1 MVWSQNHLNI
11 LFIKYRIV
19 PEQEFQKEKKNYFN
33 YKERGTVEKGVR
45 LKVLASV
52 LQEVL

>member
-19 PEQEFQKEKKNYFN
+19 PEQEFQKEKKNA
-33 YKERGTVEKGVR
+33 VI
-45 LKVLASV
+45 LASKIK
-52 LQEVL
+52 LSKGNDAEIEEKMKGC